1 MNFYKLFYYLTVGD
15 KLATLFG
22 WLSIFFCI
30 SFVVTTIIVFFFTPD
45 IYKIDEG
52 LVKER
57 KDEKEQH
64 NFTEKRWYKNVRIT
78 NYMLFVAAPISLF
91 LWAGTPNKKEAV
103 LIIGG
108 GYIGNFI
115 TTDSSAKKLPSDIV
129 YFLRSNLQLAAKE
142 SQVELQG
149 LIEQPKIDTLA
160 SKSKE
165 ELLEIIKQ
173 SKK

>member
-1 MNFYKLFYYLTVGD
+1 MNFYKLFYWLTVGD

-22 WLSIFFCI
+22 WFSIVSCVAFLLTVLITYFAKPD
-30 SFVVTTIIVFFFTPD
+30 IIVEYEKGEKSND
-45 IYKIDEG
+45 ISTVKDAIWYRNVKIAHYF
-52 LVKER
+52 L
-57 KDEKEQH
+57 
-64 NFTEKRWYKNVRIT
+64 FIIT
-78 NYMLFVAAPISLF
+78 PISLF

-108 GYIGNFI
+108 GYVGNFI

-129 YFLRSNLQLAAKE
+129 YFLRTNLQLAAKE

-149 LIEQPKIDTLA
+149 LIEQPKVDTLA
-160 SKSKE
+160 TKTKE